1 MTMLRT
7 RRGTP
12 RLLPFVIVTL
22 AALLAVRIVAVA
34 IGIPLSPAPEGAVG
48 LPIVPPAL
56 AARGDEP
63 QPPSPHGR
71 ADAAAAPVASA
82 PAPAG
87 APSDGAAPVAPR
99 FVQPTA
105 AELTVLEDLRARR
118 LALEERER
126 SISEREAVV
135 IAAERRLAERIAE
148 LERLRRE
155 LEALDRAARE
165 RADEGWRGLVKIYE
179 TMRPRDA
186 ARIFNELEMSVL
198 VEVVQRMRERNAAPI
213 LAGMN
218 PDKAK
223 ALTAELAQRR
233 ARAPGEGGVGG

>member
-1 MTMLRT
+1 MSMLRT
-7 RRGTP
+7 RYGTP

-22 AALLAVRIVAVA
+22 AALLAVRIAALA
-34 IGIPLSPAPEGAVG
+34 IGIPLAPAPEGAVG
-48 LPIVPPAL
+48 LPIVPAAL
-56 AARGDEP
+56 AARGEEP
-63 QPPSPHGR
+63 
-71 ADAAAAPVASA
+71 AAAPPGAPRTETPAA
-82 PAPAG
+82 PAARAPAAAEG
-87 APSDGAAPVAPR
+87 PAPVAPR
-99 FVQPTA
+99 FAQPTA

-126 SISEREAVV
+126 SITEREAVV

-148 LERLRRE
+148 LERLQRE

-165 RADEGWRGLVKIYE
+165 REDAGWRGLVRIYE

-186 ARIFNELEMSVL
+186 ARIFNELEMPVL
-198 VEVVQRMRERNAAPI
+198 IEVVERMRERNAAPI

-233 ARAPGEGGVGG
+233 ARSPSEGGAGG